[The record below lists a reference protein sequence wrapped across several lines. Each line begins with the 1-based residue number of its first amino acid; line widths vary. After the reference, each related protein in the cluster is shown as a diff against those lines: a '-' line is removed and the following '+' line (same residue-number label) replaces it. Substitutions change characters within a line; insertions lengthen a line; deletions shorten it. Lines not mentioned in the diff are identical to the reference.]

1 MDVPRKHAITPA
13 DLISSSVELSALPE
27 VYERVSSKLDDPMS
41 SNAQIGALV
50 ALDPAL
56 TSQVLRLVNSAFF
69 GLPRKVS
76 DIEHAIRFIGRTEL
90 RNILLGNAI
99 TGLFTELLG
108 QPDSQRA
115 YWRHSVRSAL
125 FARYLARMLGL
136 GPQGQSAFTAGLL
149 HDIGQLV
156 IRLRLPRQALEI
168 NALKG
173 AGGLDAAGAE
183 RQVLGFDHAE
193 VSALLLE
200 NWNLPEVLSEPIR
213 FHHTPERAEQYPEI
227 CAIIHLADRLAYLE
241 APPEN
246 LAAPT
251 ERLAVLD
258 LAPNGTPLNLPALFD
273 YVDDQLDFVLSV
285 LRIP

>member
-1 MDVPRKHAITPA
+1 M
-13 DLISSSVELSALPE
+13 ISGGEAEMYTV
-27 VYERVSSKLDDPMS
+27 
-41 SNAQIGALV
+41 I
-50 ALDPAL
+50 AL
-56 TSQVLRLVNSAFF
+56 TDKSK
-69 GLPRKVS
+69 GPR
-76 DIEHAIRFIGRTEL
+76 
-90 RNILLGNAI
+90 
-99 TGLFTELLG
+99 
-108 QPDSQRA
+108 
-115 YWRHSVRSAL
+115 
-125 FARYLARMLGL
+125 
-136 GPQGQSAFTAGLL
+136 
-149 HDIGQLV
+149 
-156 IRLRLPRQALEI
+156 
-168 NALKG
+168 G
-173 AGGLDAAGAE
+173 A
-183 RQVLGFDHAE
+183 
-193 VSALLLE
+193 SALLLE